1 MQLAFWTGLT
11 VRLLLAPLI
20 ALLVLLLLNITG
32 TLFSVLL
39 ILASMPVAVNSVV
52 LAERFGSSPSLV
64 SRCIVWTTL
73 ASFLVLPVLIA
84 AVGSV

>member
-1 MQLAFWTGLT
+1 
-11 VRLLLAPLI
+11 VLLA
-20 ALLVLLLLNITG
+20 LNITG

-84 AVGSV
+84 AVGA